1 MAEESQDLQSIQSLK
16 GVGPKSA
23 SFLNNLG
30 IFTIP
35 DAVMHLPFRYE
46 DRSFITPIGE
56 ANYQAP
62 VLIEGEIM
70 KSSVV
75 FRGRRMLFTE
85 IYDGTGKL
93 TMRMFNFAMAQHKA
107 LEEGKMIRCYGNITP
122 GPNGKQMIHPQYQV
136 FEKDVEIE
144 IEENLTPI
152 YPTTSGL
159 QQNKLKKIIEDSLRF
174 CEEHNLLKE
183 NLNTGNYSEFGNLLE
198 TLKFLHKPPVNT
210 DIEELIE
217 GKHPAQKSLIK
228 EELIAHMLCAGI
240 LKNELEGRTGPSM
253 GNESE
258 EENRFLD
265 TLPFDLTNA
274 QKRSWEQIRND
285 LTDVK
290 PMRRL
295 LQGDV
300 GSGKTLIAALSAL
313 HSHSNN
319 WQTAF
324 LCPTE
329 ILAEQ
334 HFNSFQAWFNE
345 LGLKTELLTGSTKAK
360 DRKLIVKELALG
372 EIDVLIGTHAIFQ
385 SGVEF
390 KRLGLTIIDEQHRF
404 GVHQRFS
411 MLEKGGR
418 QNSSPHQLI
427 MTATPIPRTLAMT
440 VYGSLETSII
450 DELPPG
456 RNPVQTSSRPD
467 SLRDRVIK
475 RVEEVC
481 LTGKRAYWVC
491 TLIEDSDEL
500 EAQSAEELFKEIS
513 NSLPKLKVGLVHG
526 RLKKEDKDF
535 VIKKFRE
542 GDIQLLVCTT
552 VIEVGV
558 DVPEATLMII
568 ENPERLGLSQLHQ
581 LRGRVGRKANTDSH
595 CLLLY
600 KEPLSGMAEE
610 RIKTMELTN
619 DGFKIAE
626 KDLELRGAGDIYGIR
641 QSGLMD
647 LKIANPI
654 RDSELLVEAQTEALE
669 LGKNEKEF
677 AKILVKRWISNRV
690 DYSES

>member
-1 MAEESQDLQSIQSLK
+1 MTEESKDLHSIQNLK

-23 SFLNNLG
+23 SSLNNLG

-46 DRSFITPIGE
+46 DRSFVTPIGDT
-56 ANYQAP
+56 AYQVP

-70 KSSVV
+70 KSTVV

-122 GPNGKQMIHPQYQV
+122 GPNGKQMIHPQYQI
-136 FEKDVEIE
+136 FEREQPIE
-144 IEENLTPI
+144 IEDNLTPI

-159 QQNKLKKIIEDSLRF
+159 QQNKLKKIIETSIKF
-174 CEEHNLLKE
+174 CEENNLLKE
-183 NLNTGNYSEFGNLLE
+183 DPSKGSYSKFGNLLE
-198 TLKFLHKPPVNT
+198 TLKFLHKPPVDTNIT
-210 DIEELIE
+210 DLIE
-217 GKHPAQKSLIK
+217 GKHPAQKVLIK

-240 LKNELEGRTGPSM
+240 LKNELEGRTGPLMAEES
-253 GNESE
+253 GNEGS
-258 EENRFLD
+258 FLD
-265 TLPFDLTNA
+265 SLPFHLTEA
-274 QKRSWEQIRND
+274 QKRTWREIKID
-285 LTDVK
+285 LTGK
-290 PMRRL
+290 NPMRRL

-300 GSGKTLIAALSAL
+300 GSGKTLVGALSAL
-313 HSHSNN
+313 HANSNG
-319 WQTAF
+319 WQTAL

-334 HFNSFQAWFNE
+334 HFNSFQTWFDH
-345 LGLKTELLTGSTKAK
+345 LGIKTELLTGSTKAK
-360 DRKLIVKELALG
+360 DKKQIVKELAKG
-372 EIDVLIGTHAIFQ
+372 EIDILIGTHAIFQ
-385 SGVEF
+385 SGVDF
-390 KRLGLTIIDEQHRF
+390 NRLGLTIIDEQHRF

-411 MLEKGGR
+411 MLEKGGKE
-418 QNSSPHQLI
+418 QLSPHQLI

-440 VYGSLETSII
+440 VYGSLETSVI

-467 SLRDRVIK
+467 SLRDKVIK
-475 RVEEVC
+475 RVEDVC

-491 TLIEDSDEL
+491 TLIEDSEEL

-513 NSLPKLKVGLVHG
+513 QSLPKLKVGLVHG
-526 RLKKEDKDF
+526 RLKKDEKDS
-535 VIKKFRE
+535 VIEKFRK

-558 DVPEATLMII
+558 DVPDATLMII

-581 LRGRVGRKANTDSH
+581 LRGRVGRKANTESH

-610 RIKTMELTN
+610 RIKTMEMTN
-619 DGFKIAE
+619 DGFQIAE

-654 RDSELLVEAQTEALE
+654 RDSELLVEAQDEALE
-669 LGKNEKEF
+669 LSRNETEF
-677 AKILVKRWISNRV
+677 AETLVKRWIGNRV

>member
-1 MAEESQDLQSIQSLK
+1 MTEESQDLQSIQSLK

-23 SFLNNLG
+23 SLLNNLG

-174 CEEHNLLKE
+174 CEEHDLLKE

-253 GNESE
+253 DNESE

-274 QKRSWEQIRND
+274 QKRSWEEIRND

-558 DVPEATLMII
+558 DIPEATLMII

>member
-1 MAEESQDLQSIQSLK
+1 MTEESKDLHSIQALK
-16 GVGPKSA
+16 GVGPKGAIS
-23 SFLNNLG
+23 LNNLG

-35 DAVMHLPFRYE
+35 DAVFHLPFRYE
-46 DRSFITPIGE
+46 DRSFITPICD
-56 ANYQAP
+56 ASYQTP

-70 KSSVV
+70 KSTVV
-75 FRGRRMLFTE
+75 FRGRRMLFSE
-85 IYDGTGKL
+85 IYDGTGRV

-107 LEEGKMIRCYGNITP
+107 LEEGKMIRCFGNITP
-122 GPNGKQMIHPQYQV
+122 GANGKQMIHPQYQV
-136 FEKDVEIE
+136 FDKEDSIE
-144 IEENLTPI
+144 VDTNLTPI
-152 YPTTSGL
+152 YPTTAGL
-159 QQNKLKKIIEDSLRF
+159 QQNKLKKIIQSSLDF
-174 CEEHNLLKE
+174 CDENNLLKE
-183 NLNTGNYSEFGNLLE
+183 KSENMDYSEYGDLLE
-198 TLKFLHKPPVNT
+198 TLKFLHRPPVETNLS
-210 DIEELIE
+210 ELME
-217 GKHPAQKSLIK
+217 GKHPAQQTLIK

-253 GNESE
+253 RENSIYENEFVDS
-258 EENRFLD
+258 
-265 TLPFDLTNA
+265 LPFNLTNSQNKVWNEIKQDMLA
-274 QKRSWEQIRND
+274 E
-285 LTDVK
+285 V

-300 GSGKTLIAALSAL
+300 GSGKTLIGALAALHAK
-313 HSHSNN
+313 SNG
-319 WQTAF
+319 WQTAL

-329 ILAEQ
+329 ILADQ
-334 HFNSFQAWFNE
+334 HFTSFSDWFSV
-345 LGLKTELLTGSTKAK
+345 LGIQVKLLTGSTKAK
-360 DRKLIVKELALG
+360 DKRAVIEDLAG
-372 EIDVLIGTHAIFQ
+372 GKIDILIGTHAIFQ
-385 SGVEF
+385 AGIEF
-390 KRLGLTIIDEQHRF
+390 KNLGLTVIDEQHRF

-411 MLEKGGR
+411 MLDKGGKMN
-418 QNSSPHQLI
+418 QSPHQLI

-440 VYGSLETSII
+440 VYGSLETSVI

-467 SLRDRVIK
+467 SYREKVIS

-491 TLIEDSDEL
+491 TLIEDSEEL
-500 EAQSAEELFKEIS
+500 EAQSAEELYKEIS

-526 RLKKEDKDF
+526 RLKKDQKDS
-535 VIKKFRE
+535 VIDKFRK

-600 KEPLSGMAEE
+600 KEPVSGLAEE
-610 RIKTMELTN
+610 RIKTMEETN

-654 RDSELLVEAQTEALE
+654 RDSGLLVDAQKEAIE
-669 LGKNEKEF
+669 LGKKEKAF
-677 AKILVKRWISNRV
+677 AKTLVERWIGNRV
-690 DYSES
+690 DYSDS

>member
-1 MAEESQDLQSIQSLK
+1 MNEESKDLQSIQNLK
-16 GVGPKSA
+16 GVGPKGA
-23 SFLNNLG
+23 SSLNNLG
-30 IFTIP
+30 IFSIS
-35 DAVMHLPFRYE
+35 DAAFHLPFRYE

-56 ANYQAP
+56 ATFQNT

-70 KSSVV
+70 KSTVV
-75 FRGRRMLFTE
+75 FRGRRMLFSE

-107 LEEGKMIRCYGNITP
+107 LEEGKMIRCFGAITP

-136 FEKDVEIE
+136 FEKDEAVEIE
-144 IEENLTPI
+144 KNLTPI

-159 QQNKLKKIIEDSLRF
+159 QQNKLKKIIESSLDF
-174 CEEHNLLKE
+174 CEKNNLLQEESK
-183 NLNTGNYSEFGNLLE
+183 NQNYSEYGNLLQ
-198 TLKFLHKPPVNT
+198 TLKFLHKPPVET
-210 DIEELIE
+210 DLGELIE
-217 GKHPAQKSLIK
+217 GRHPAQKKLIK

-240 LKNELEGRTGPSM
+240 LKNELEGRIGPSM
-253 GNESE
+253 LEKSE
-258 EENRFLD
+258 YEKDFLNS
-265 TLPFDLTNA
+265 LPFDLTGA
-274 QKRSWEQIRND
+274 QLNVWEEIKND
-285 LTDVK
+285 LMAKT

-300 GSGKTLIAALSAL
+300 GSGKTLVGALASL
-313 HSHSNN
+313 HSKSNG
-319 WQTAF
+319 WQTAL

-334 HFNSFQAWFNE
+334 HFNSFNGWFE
-345 LGLKTELLTGSTKAK
+345 SIGVRVQLLTGSTKAK
-360 DRKLIVKELALG
+360 ERKILIKDLAEG
-372 EIDVLIGTHAIFQ
+372 KIDILVGTHAIFQ
-385 SGVEF
+385 LGVEF
-390 KRLGLTIIDEQHRF
+390 KNLGLTVIDEQHRF

-411 MLEKGGR
+411 MLEKGGLEN
-418 QNSSPHQLI
+418 QSPHQLI

-440 VYGSLETSII
+440 VYGSLETSVI

-456 RNPVQTSSRPD
+456 RNPVKTSSRPD
-467 SLRDRVIK
+467 SFREKVIK

-513 NSLPKLKVGLVHG
+513 HSLPKIKVGLVHG
-526 RLKKEDKDF
+526 RLKKEQKDL
-535 VIKKFRE
+535 VIDKFRK
-542 GDIQLLVCTT
+542 GVLQLLVCTT

-581 LRGRVGRKANTDSH
+581 LRGRVGRKANTESH

-600 KEPLSGMAEE
+600 KEPLSVLAEE
-610 RIKTMELTN
+610 RIKTMEATN
-619 DGFKIAE
+619 DGFQIAE

-654 RDSELLVEAQTEALE
+654 RDSDLLEVAQIEALE
-669 LGKNEKEF
+669 MGKNEIEF
-677 AKILVKRWISNRV
+677 AKIIVERWIGNRV
-690 DYSES
+690 DYSDS

>member
-1 MAEESQDLQSIQSLK
+1 MTEESQDLQSIQSLK

-23 SFLNNLG
+23 SLLNNLG

-144 IEENLTPI
+144 IEANLTPI

-240 LKNELEGRTGPSM
+240 LKNELEGRIGPSM

-295 LQGDV
+295 IQGDV

-313 HSHSNN
+313 HAYSNK
-319 WQTAF
+319 WQTAL

-360 DRKLIVKELALG
+360 ERKLIVNELALG
-372 EIDVLIGTHAIFQ
+372 EIDILIGTHAIFQ

-390 KRLGLTIIDEQHRF
+390 KSLGLTIIDEQHRF

-411 MLEKGGR
+411 MLEKGGK

-440 VYGSLETSII
+440 VYGSLETSVI

-526 RLKKEDKDF
+526 RLKKEDKDT

-600 KEPLSGMAEE
+600 KEPLSVMAEE

>member
-1 MAEESQDLQSIQSLK
+1 MTEESKDLHSIQNLK

-23 SFLNNLG
+23 SSLNNLG

-46 DRSFITPIGE
+46 DRSFVTPIGDT
-56 ANYQAP
+56 AYQVP

-70 KSSVV
+70 KSTVV

-122 GPNGKQMIHPQYQV
+122 GPNGKQMIHPQYQI
-136 FEKDVEIE
+136 FEREQPIE
-144 IEENLTPI
+144 IEDNLTPI

-159 QQNKLKKIIEDSLRF
+159 QQNKLKKIIETSIKF
-174 CEEHNLLKE
+174 CEENNLLKE
-183 NLNTGNYSEFGNLLE
+183 DPSKGSYSKFGNLLE
-198 TLKFLHKPPVNT
+198 TLKFLHKPPVDTNIT
-210 DIEELIE
+210 DLIE
-217 GKHPAQKSLIK
+217 GKHPAQKVLIK

-240 LKNELEGRTGPSM
+240 LKNELEGRTGPLMAEES
-253 GNESE
+253 GNEGS
-258 EENRFLD
+258 FLD
-265 TLPFDLTNA
+265 SLPFHLTEA
-274 QKRSWEQIRND
+274 QKRTWREIKID
-285 LTDVK
+285 LTGK
-290 PMRRL
+290 NPMRRL

-300 GSGKTLIAALSAL
+300 GSGKTLVGALSAL
-313 HSHSNN
+313 HAKSNG
-319 WQTAF
+319 WQTAL

-334 HFNSFQAWFNE
+334 HFNSFQTWFDH
-345 LGLKTELLTGSTKAK
+345 LGIKTELLTGSTKAK
-360 DRKLIVKELALG
+360 DKKQIVKELAKG
-372 EIDVLIGTHAIFQ
+372 EIDILIGTHAIFQ
-385 SGVEF
+385 SGVDF
-390 KRLGLTIIDEQHRF
+390 DRLGLTIIDEQHRF

-411 MLEKGGR
+411 MLEKGGKE
-418 QNSSPHQLI
+418 QLSPHQLI

-440 VYGSLETSII
+440 VYGSLETSVI

-467 SLRDRVIK
+467 SLRDKVIK

-491 TLIEDSDEL
+491 TLIEDSEEL

-513 NSLPKLKVGLVHG
+513 QSLPKLKVGLVHG
-526 RLKKEDKDF
+526 RLKKDEKDS
-535 VIKKFRE
+535 VIEKFRK

-558 DVPEATLMII
+558 DVPDATLMII

-581 LRGRVGRKANTDSH
+581 LRGRVGRKANTESH

-610 RIKTMELTN
+610 RIKTMEMTN
-619 DGFKIAE
+619 DGFQIAE

-654 RDSELLVEAQTEALE
+654 RDSELLVEAQDEALE
-669 LGKNEKEF
+669 LSRNETEF
-677 AKILVKRWISNRV
+677 AETLIKRWIGNRV

>member
-1 MAEESQDLQSIQSLK
+1 MTEESKDLHSIQNLK

-23 SFLNNLG
+23 SSLNNLG

-46 DRSFITPIGE
+46 DRSFVTPIGDT
-56 ANYQAP
+56 AYQVP

-70 KSSVV
+70 KSTVV

-122 GPNGKQMIHPQYQV
+122 GPNGKQMIHPQYQI
-136 FEKDVEIE
+136 FEREQPIE
-144 IEENLTPI
+144 IEDNLTPI

-159 QQNKLKKIIEDSLRF
+159 QQNKLKKIIETSIKF
-174 CEEHNLLKE
+174 CEENNLLKE
-183 NLNTGNYSEFGNLLE
+183 DPSKGSYSKFGNLLE
-198 TLKFLHKPPVNT
+198 TLKFLHKPPVDTNIT
-210 DIEELIE
+210 DLIE
-217 GKHPAQKSLIK
+217 GKHPAQKVLIK

-240 LKNELEGRTGPSM
+240 LKNELEGRTGPLMAEES
-253 GNESE
+253 GNEGS
-258 EENRFLD
+258 FLD
-265 TLPFDLTNA
+265 SLPFHLTEA
-274 QKRSWEQIRND
+274 QKRTWREIKID
-285 LTDVK
+285 LTGK
-290 PMRRL
+290 NPMRRL

-300 GSGKTLIAALSAL
+300 GSGKTLVGALSAL
-313 HSHSNN
+313 HANSNG
-319 WQTAF
+319 WQTAL

-334 HFNSFQAWFNE
+334 HFNSFQTWFDH
-345 LGLKTELLTGSTKAK
+345 LGIKTELLTGSTKAK
-360 DRKLIVKELALG
+360 DKKQIVKELAKG
-372 EIDVLIGTHAIFQ
+372 EIDILIGTHAIFQ
-385 SGVEF
+385 SGVDF
-390 KRLGLTIIDEQHRF
+390 NRLGLTIIDEQHRF

-411 MLEKGGR
+411 MLEKGGKE
-418 QNSSPHQLI
+418 QLSPHQLI

-440 VYGSLETSII
+440 VYGSLETSVI

-467 SLRDRVIK
+467 SLRDKVIK

-491 TLIEDSDEL
+491 TLIEESEEL

-513 NSLPKLKVGLVHG
+513 QSLPKLKVGLVHG
-526 RLKKEDKDF
+526 RLKKDEKDS
-535 VIKKFRE
+535 VIEKFRK

-558 DVPEATLMII
+558 DVPDATLMII

-581 LRGRVGRKANTDSH
+581 LRGRVGRKANTESH

-610 RIKTMELTN
+610 RIKTMEMTN
-619 DGFKIAE
+619 DGFQIAE

-654 RDSELLVEAQTEALE
+654 RDSELLVEAQDEALE
-669 LGKNEKEF
+669 LSRNETEF
-677 AKILVKRWISNRV
+677 AETLVKRWIGNRV

>member
-1 MAEESQDLQSIQSLK
+1 MDEESIDLQSIQNIK
-16 GVGPKSA
+16 GVGPKGAIS
-23 SFLNNLG
+23 LNNLG
-30 IFTIP
+30 IFTIS
-35 DAVMHLPFRYE
+35 DAAFHLPFRYE
-46 DRSFITPIGE
+46 DRSFITPITD
-56 ANYQAP
+56 ANYQTP

-70 KSSVV
+70 KSTVV
-75 FRGRRMLFTE
+75 FRGRRMLFSE

-107 LEEGKMIRCYGNITP
+107 LEKGKMIRCYGTITP

-136 FEKDVEIE
+136 FEKEDSIEVEK
-144 IEENLTPI
+144 NLTPI

-159 QQNKLKKIIEDSLRF
+159 QQNKLKKIIENSLEF
-174 CEEHNLLKE
+174 CDKHNLLKE
-183 NLNTGNYSEFGNLLE
+183 ESKDKEYSQYGNLLE
-198 TLKFLHKPPVNT
+198 TLKFLHKPPVETNLN
-210 DIEELIE
+210 ELIE
-217 GKHPAQKSLIK
+217 GKHPAQQALIK
-228 EELIAHMLCAGI
+228 EELVAHMLCAGI
-240 LKNELEGRTGPSM
+240 LKNELEGRSGPSM
-253 GNESE
+253 KEISMHE
-258 EENRFLD
+258 DVFLKS
-265 TLPFDLTNA
+265 LPFDLTDA
-274 QKRSWEQIRND
+274 QNKVWKEILDD
-285 LTDVK
+285 LLDKV

-300 GSGKTLIAALSAL
+300 GSGKTLVGALAALHAQ
-313 HSHSNN
+313 SNN
-319 WQTAF
+319 YQSAI

-334 HFNSFQAWFNE
+334 HFTSFSGWFKE
-345 LGLKTELLTGSTKAK
+345 LGINVMLLSGSTKAK
-360 DRKLIVKELALG
+360 ERKKIIEDLEKG
-372 EIDVLIGTHAIFQ
+372 NIDILIGTHAIFQ
-385 SGVEF
+385 SGVVF
-390 KRLGLTIIDEQHRF
+390 NNLGLTVIDEQHRF

-411 MLEKGGR
+411 MLEKGG
-418 QNSSPHQLI
+418 QENQSPHQLI

-467 SLRDRVIK
+467 SYREKIIK

-481 LTGKRAYWVC
+481 LSGKRAYWVC

-500 EAQSAEELFKEIS
+500 EAQSAEELYKEIS
-513 NSLPKLKVGLVHG
+513 NALPKLNVGLVHG
-526 RLKKEDKDF
+526 RLKKDQKDS
-535 VIKKFRE
+535 VINQFRK
-542 GDIQLLVCTT
+542 GSIQLLVCTT

-581 LRGRVGRKANTDSH
+581 LRGRVGRKANTESH

-600 KEPLSGMAEE
+600 KEPLSGLAEE
-610 RIKTMELTN
+610 RIKTMEATN
-619 DGFKIAE
+619 DGFQIAE

-654 RDSELLVEAQTEALE
+654 RDSNLLLDAQEEALE
-669 LGKNEKEF
+669 LGKNDKDF
-677 AKILVKRWISNRV
+677 AKTLVKRWIGNRV
-690 DYSES
+690 DYSDS

>member
-1 MAEESQDLQSIQSLK
+1 MTEESKDLHSVQNLK
-16 GVGPKSA
+16 GVGPKST
-23 SFLNNLG
+23 SSLNNLG
-30 IFTIP
+30 IFSIP
-35 DAVMHLPFRYE
+35 DAAFHLPFRYE
-46 DRSFITPIGE
+46 DRSFITQIGD
-56 ANYQAP
+56 ANYQTP

-70 KSSVV
+70 KSTVV
-75 FRGRRMLFTE
+75 FRGRRMLFSE

-107 LEEGKMIRCYGNITP
+107 LEEGKMIRCFGTITP

-136 FEKDVEIE
+136 FEKEDSIE

-159 QQNKLKKIIEDSLRF
+159 QQNKLRKIIEASLDF
-174 CEEHNLLKE
+174 CDKNDIFKEESKNKL
-183 NLNTGNYSEFGNLLE
+183 YSEYGNLLE
-198 TLKFLHKPPVNT
+198 TLKFLHKPPVEANLN
-210 DIEELIE
+210 ELIS
-217 GKHPAQKSLIK
+217 GKHPAQQSLIK
-228 EELIAHMLCAGI
+228 EELVAHMLCAGI
-240 LKNELEGRTGPSM
+240 LKNELEGRKGPVMKKVSDD
-253 GNESE
+253 E
-258 EENRFLD
+258 EEFLNS
-265 TLPFDLTNA
+265 LPFDLTSA
-274 QKRSWEQIRND
+274 QKKVWQEIRKD
-285 LTDVK
+285 LTSEM

-300 GSGKTLIAALSAL
+300 GSGKTLIGALAAL
-313 HSHSNN
+313 HSRFNE
-319 WQTAF
+319 WQTAL

-334 HFNSFQAWFNE
+334 HYESFKGWFE
-345 LGLKTELLTGSTKAK
+345 SLGISVKLLTGSTKAK
-360 DRKLIVKELALG
+360 ERKSITENLKEGNIDIIV
-372 EIDVLIGTHAIFQ
+372 GTHAIFQ
-385 SGVEF
+385 LGIEF
-390 KRLGLTIIDEQHRF
+390 ANLGLTIIDEQHRF

-411 MLEKGGR
+411 MLEKGGKYKM
-418 QNSSPHQLI
+418 SPHQLI

-456 RNPVQTSSRPD
+456 RNPVQTFSRPN
-467 SLRDRVIK
+467 SFREKVIK

-491 TLIEDSDEL
+491 TLIEESDEL
-500 EAQSAEELFKEIS
+500 EAKSAEELYQEIS
-513 NSLPKLKVGLVHG
+513 NSLPKIKVGLVHG
-526 RLKKEDKDF
+526 RLKKEKKDS
-535 VIKKFRE
+535 VIEKFRKGE
-542 GDIQLLVCTT
+542 IQLLVCTT

-600 KEPLSGMAEE
+600 REPLSMLADE
-610 RIKTMELTN
+610 RIKTMEATN
-619 DGFKIAE
+619 DGFQIAE
-626 KDLELRGAGDIYGIR
+626 KDLELRGAGDIYGLR

-654 RDSELLVEAQTEALE
+654 RDSDLLIEAQKEALE
-669 LGKNEKEF
+669 IGKNEKRF
-677 AKILVKRWISNRV
+677 AKTLVERWIGNRV
-690 DYSES
+690 DYSDS

>member
-1 MAEESQDLQSIQSLK
+1 MNEESKDLQSIQNLK
-16 GVGPKSA
+16 GVGPKGA
-23 SFLNNLG
+23 SSLNNLG

-35 DAVMHLPFRYE
+35 DAAFHLPFRYE
-46 DRSFITPIGE
+46 DRSFITPITE
-56 ANYQAP
+56 ANYQTP

-70 KSSVV
+70 KSTVV
-75 FRGRRMLFTE
+75 FRGRRMLFSE

-107 LEEGKMIRCYGNITP
+107 LEAGKMIRCYGTITP

-136 FEKDVEIE
+136 FTKQDTMEVEK
-144 IEENLTPI
+144 NLTPI

-159 QQNKLKKIIEDSLRF
+159 QQNKLRKIIESALVF
-174 CEEHNLLKE
+174 CDKNNLLKE
-183 NLNTGNYSEFGNLLE
+183 ESENKNYSEYGNLLQ
-198 TLKFLHKPPVNT
+198 TLQFLHKPPVDTNLT
-210 DIEELIE
+210 ELIE
-217 GKHPAQKSLIK
+217 GKHPAQQSLIK
-228 EELIAHMLCAGI
+228 EELVAHMLCAGI

-253 GNESE
+253 KDTSVHESQ
-258 EENRFLD
+258 FLD
-265 TLPFDLTNA
+265 SLPFDLTNA
-274 QKRSWEQIRND
+274 QNTVWKEIKHD
-285 LTDVK
+285 LLANL

-300 GSGKTLIAALSAL
+300 GSGKTLVGALSAL
-313 HSHSNN
+313 HAASNN
-319 WQTAF
+319 YQTAL

-334 HFNSFQAWFNE
+334 HFTSFSDWFAR
-345 LGLKTELLTGSTKAK
+345 LGVKVMLLTGSTKTK
-360 DRKLIVKELALG
+360 EKKLIIEDLAEG
-372 EIDVLIGTHAIFQ
+372 KIDILIGTHAIFQ
-385 SGVEF
+385 AGIEF
-390 KRLGLTIIDEQHRF
+390 NNLGLTVIDEQHRF

-411 MLEKGGR
+411 MLEKGGKTN
-418 QNSSPHQLI
+418 QSPHQLI

-467 SLRDRVIK
+467 SYREKVIK

-491 TLIEDSDEL
+491 TLIEDSEEL
-500 EAQSAEELFKEIS
+500 EAQSAEELYKEIS

-526 RLKKEDKDF
+526 RLKKEQKDS
-535 VIKKFRE
+535 VIEQFRQ

-600 KEPLSGMAEE
+600 KEPLSGLAEE
-610 RIKTMELTN
+610 RIKTMEATN
-619 DGFKIAE
+619 DGFQIAE
-626 KDLELRGAGDIYGIR
+626 KDLELRGAGDIYGLR

-654 RDSELLVEAQTEALE
+654 RDSNLLLDAQKEAMELS
-669 LGKNEKEF
+669 KNEKAF
-677 AKILVKRWISNRV
+677 AKTLVERWIGNRV
-690 DYSES
+690 DYSDS

>member
-1 MAEESQDLQSIQSLK
+1 MTEESKDLHSIQNLK

-23 SFLNNLG
+23 SSLNNLG

-46 DRSFITPIGE
+46 DRSFVTPIGDT
-56 ANYQAP
+56 AYQVP

-70 KSSVV
+70 KSTVV

-122 GPNGKQMIHPQYQV
+122 GPNGKQMIHPQYQI
-136 FEKDVEIE
+136 FEREQPIE
-144 IEENLTPI
+144 IEDNLTPI

-159 QQNKLKKIIEDSLRF
+159 QQNKLKKIIETSIKF
-174 CEEHNLLKE
+174 CEENNLLKE
-183 NLNTGNYSEFGNLLE
+183 DPSKGSYSKFGNLLE
-198 TLKFLHKPPVNT
+198 TLKFLHKPPVDTNIT
-210 DIEELIE
+210 DLIE
-217 GKHPAQKSLIK
+217 GKHPAQKVLIK

-240 LKNELEGRTGPSM
+240 LKNELEGRNGPLMAEES
-253 GNESE
+253 GNEGS
-258 EENRFLD
+258 FLD
-265 TLPFDLTNA
+265 SLPFHLTEA
-274 QKRSWEQIRND
+274 QKRTWREIKID
-285 LTDVK
+285 LTGK
-290 PMRRL
+290 NPMRRL

-300 GSGKTLIAALSAL
+300 GSGKTLVGALSAL
-313 HSHSNN
+313 HANSNG
-319 WQTAF
+319 WQTAL

-334 HFNSFQAWFNE
+334 HFNSFQTWFDH
-345 LGLKTELLTGSTKAK
+345 LGIKTELLTGSTKAK
-360 DRKLIVKELALG
+360 DKKQIVKELAKG
-372 EIDVLIGTHAIFQ
+372 EIDILIGTHAIFQ
-385 SGVEF
+385 SGVDF
-390 KRLGLTIIDEQHRF
+390 NRLGLTIIDEQHRF

-411 MLEKGGR
+411 MLEKGGKE
-418 QNSSPHQLI
+418 QLSPHQLI

-440 VYGSLETSII
+440 VYGSLETSVI

-467 SLRDRVIK
+467 SLRDKVIK

-491 TLIEDSDEL
+491 TLIEDSEEL

-513 NSLPKLKVGLVHG
+513 QSLPKLKVGLVHG
-526 RLKKEDKDF
+526 RLKKDEKDS
-535 VIKKFRE
+535 VIEKFRK

-558 DVPEATLMII
+558 DVPDATLMII

-581 LRGRVGRKANTDSH
+581 LRGRVGRKANTESH

-610 RIKTMELTN
+610 RIKTMEMTN
-619 DGFKIAE
+619 DGFQIAE

-654 RDSELLVEAQTEALE
+654 RDSELLVEAQDEALE
-669 LGKNEKEF
+669 LSRNETEF
-677 AKILVKRWISNRV
+677 AETLVKRWIGNRV

>member
-1 MAEESQDLQSIQSLK
+1 MNEESKDLQSIQNLK
-16 GVGPKSA
+16 GVGPKGALS
-23 SFLNNLG
+23 LNNLG

-35 DAVMHLPFRYE
+35 DAAFHLPFRYE
-46 DRSFITPIGE
+46 DRSFITPITE
-56 ANYQAP
+56 ANYQTP

-70 KSSVV
+70 KSTVV
-75 FRGRRMLFTE
+75 FRGRRMLFSE

-107 LEEGKMIRCYGNITP
+107 LEAGKMIRCYGTITP

-136 FEKDVEIE
+136 FTKQDTMEVEK
-144 IEENLTPI
+144 NLTPI

-159 QQNKLKKIIEDSLRF
+159 QQNKLRKIIESALVF
-174 CEEHNLLKE
+174 CDKNNLLKE
-183 NLNTGNYSEFGNLLE
+183 ESENKNYSEYGNLLQ
-198 TLKFLHKPPVNT
+198 TLQFLHKPPVDTNLT
-210 DIEELIE
+210 ELIE
-217 GKHPAQKSLIK
+217 GKHPAQQSLIK
-228 EELIAHMLCAGI
+228 EELVAHMLCAGI

-253 GNESE
+253 KDTSVHESQ
-258 EENRFLD
+258 FLD
-265 TLPFDLTNA
+265 SLPFDLTNA
-274 QKRSWEQIRND
+274 QNTVWKEIKHD
-285 LTDVK
+285 LLANL

-300 GSGKTLIAALSAL
+300 GSGKTLVGALSAL
-313 HSHSNN
+313 HAASNN
-319 WQTAF
+319 YQTAL

-334 HFNSFQAWFNE
+334 HFTSFSDWFAR
-345 LGLKTELLTGSTKAK
+345 LGVKVMLLTGSTKTK
-360 DRKLIVKELALG
+360 EKKLIIEDLAEG
-372 EIDVLIGTHAIFQ
+372 KIDILIGTHAIFQ
-385 SGVEF
+385 AGIEF
-390 KRLGLTIIDEQHRF
+390 NNLGLTVIDEQHRF

-411 MLEKGGR
+411 MLEKGGKTN
-418 QNSSPHQLI
+418 QSPHQLI

-467 SLRDRVIK
+467 SYREKVIK

-491 TLIEDSDEL
+491 TLIEDSEEL
-500 EAQSAEELFKEIS
+500 EAQSAEELYKEIS

-526 RLKKEDKDF
+526 RLKKEQKDS
-535 VIKKFRE
+535 VIEQFRQ

-600 KEPLSGMAEE
+600 KEPLSGLAEE
-610 RIKTMELTN
+610 RIKTMEATN
-619 DGFKIAE
+619 DGFQIAE
-626 KDLELRGAGDIYGIR
+626 KDLELRGAGDIYGLR

-654 RDSELLVEAQTEALE
+654 RDSNLLLDAQKEAMELS
-669 LGKNEKEF
+669 KNEKAF
-677 AKILVKRWISNRV
+677 AKTLVERWIGNRV
-690 DYSES
+690 DYSDS

>member
-1 MAEESQDLQSIQSLK
+1 MTEESKDLHSIQNLK

-23 SFLNNLG
+23 SSLNNLG

-46 DRSFITPIGE
+46 DRSFVTPIGDT
-56 ANYQAP
+56 AYQVP

-70 KSSVV
+70 KSTVV

-122 GPNGKQMIHPQYQV
+122 GPNGKQMIHPQYQI
-136 FEKDVEIE
+136 FEREQPIE
-144 IEENLTPI
+144 IEDNLTPI

-159 QQNKLKKIIEDSLRF
+159 QQNKLKKIIETSIKF
-174 CEEHNLLKE
+174 CEENNLLKE
-183 NLNTGNYSEFGNLLE
+183 DPSKGSYSKFGNLLE
-198 TLKFLHKPPVNT
+198 TLKFLHKPPVDTNIT
-210 DIEELIE
+210 DLIE
-217 GKHPAQKSLIK
+217 GKHPAQKVLIK

-240 LKNELEGRTGPSM
+240 LKNELEGRTGPLMAEES
-253 GNESE
+253 GNEGS
-258 EENRFLD
+258 FLD
-265 TLPFDLTNA
+265 SLPFHLTEA
-274 QKRSWEQIRND
+274 QKRTWREIKID
-285 LTDVK
+285 LTGK
-290 PMRRL
+290 NPMRRL

-300 GSGKTLIAALSAL
+300 GSGKTLVGALSAL
-313 HSHSNN
+313 HAKSNG
-319 WQTAF
+319 WQTAL

-334 HFNSFQAWFNE
+334 HFNSFQTWFDH
-345 LGLKTELLTGSTKAK
+345 LGIKTELLTGSTKAK
-360 DRKLIVKELALG
+360 DKKQIVKELAKG
-372 EIDVLIGTHAIFQ
+372 EIDILIGTHAIFQ
-385 SGVEF
+385 SGVDF
-390 KRLGLTIIDEQHRF
+390 DKLGLTIIDEQHRF

-411 MLEKGGR
+411 MLEKGGKE
-418 QNSSPHQLI
+418 QLSPHQLI

-440 VYGSLETSII
+440 VYGSLETSVI

-467 SLRDRVIK
+467 SLRDKVIK

-491 TLIEDSDEL
+491 TLIEDSEEL

-513 NSLPKLKVGLVHG
+513 QSLPRLKVGLVHG
-526 RLKKEDKDF
+526 RLKKDEKDS
-535 VIKKFRE
+535 VIEKFRK

-558 DVPEATLMII
+558 DVPDATLMII

-581 LRGRVGRKANTDSH
+581 LRGRVGRKANTESH

-610 RIKTMELTN
+610 RIKTMEMTN
-619 DGFKIAE
+619 DGFQIAE

-654 RDSELLVEAQTEALE
+654 RDSELLVEAQDEALE
-669 LGKNEKEF
+669 LSRNETEF
-677 AKILVKRWISNRV
+677 AETLVKRWIGNRV

>member
-1 MAEESQDLQSIQSLK
+1 MTEESQDLQSIQSLK

-23 SFLNNLG
+23 SLLNNLG

-174 CEEHNLLKE
+174 CEEHDLLKE

-274 QKRSWEQIRND
+274 QKRSWEEIRND

-558 DVPEATLMII
+558 DIPEATLMII

-600 KEPLSGMAEE
+600 KEPLSGRAEE

>member
-1 MAEESQDLQSIQSLK
+1 MTEESKDLHSIQNLK

-23 SFLNNLG
+23 SSLNNLG

-46 DRSFITPIGE
+46 DRSFVTPIGDT
-56 ANYQAP
+56 AYQVP

-70 KSSVV
+70 KSTVV

-122 GPNGKQMIHPQYQV
+122 GPNGKQMIHPQYQI
-136 FEKDVEIE
+136 FEREQPIE
-144 IEENLTPI
+144 IEDNLTPI

-159 QQNKLKKIIEDSLRF
+159 QQNKLKKIIETSIKF
-174 CEEHNLLKE
+174 CEENNLLKE
-183 NLNTGNYSEFGNLLE
+183 DPSKGSYSKFGNLLE
-198 TLKFLHKPPVNT
+198 TLKFLHKPPVDTNIT
-210 DIEELIE
+210 DLIE
-217 GKHPAQKSLIK
+217 GKHPAQKVLIK

-240 LKNELEGRTGPSM
+240 LKNELEGRTGPLMAEES
-253 GNESE
+253 GNEGS
-258 EENRFLD
+258 FLD
-265 TLPFDLTNA
+265 SLPFHLTEA
-274 QKRSWEQIRND
+274 QKRTWREIKID
-285 LTDVK
+285 LTGK
-290 PMRRL
+290 NPMRRL

-300 GSGKTLIAALSAL
+300 GSGKTLVGALSAL
-313 HSHSNN
+313 HAKSNG
-319 WQTAF
+319 WQTAL

-334 HFNSFQAWFNE
+334 HFNSFQTWFDH
-345 LGLKTELLTGSTKAK
+345 LGIKTELLTGSTKAK
-360 DRKLIVKELALG
+360 DKKQIVKELAKG
-372 EIDVLIGTHAIFQ
+372 KIDILIGTHAIFQ
-385 SGVEF
+385 SGVDF
-390 KRLGLTIIDEQHRF
+390 DKLGLTIIDEQHRF

-411 MLEKGGR
+411 MLEKGGKE
-418 QNSSPHQLI
+418 QLSPHQLI

-440 VYGSLETSII
+440 VYGSLETSVI

-467 SLRDRVIK
+467 SLRDKVIK

-491 TLIEDSDEL
+491 TLIEDSEEL

-513 NSLPKLKVGLVHG
+513 QSLPKIKVGLVHG
-526 RLKKEDKDF
+526 RLKKDEKDS
-535 VIKKFRE
+535 VIEKFRK

-558 DVPEATLMII
+558 DVPDATLMII

-581 LRGRVGRKANTDSH
+581 LRGRVGRKANTESH

-610 RIKTMELTN
+610 RIKTMEMTN
-619 DGFKIAE
+619 DGFQIAE

-654 RDSELLVEAQTEALE
+654 RDSELLVEAQDEALE
-669 LGKNEKEF
+669 LSRNETEF
-677 AKILVKRWISNRV
+677 AETLVKRWIGNRV

>member
-1 MAEESQDLQSIQSLK
+1 MTEESKDLHSIQNLK

-23 SFLNNLG
+23 SSLNNLG

-46 DRSFITPIGE
+46 DRSFVTPIGDT
-56 ANYQAP
+56 AYQVP

-70 KSSVV
+70 KSTVV

-122 GPNGKQMIHPQYQV
+122 GPNGKQMIHPQYQI
-136 FEKDVEIE
+136 FEREQPIE
-144 IEENLTPI
+144 IEDNLTPI

-159 QQNKLKKIIEDSLRF
+159 QQNKLKKIIETSIKF
-174 CEEHNLLKE
+174 CEENNLLKE
-183 NLNTGNYSEFGNLLE
+183 DPSKGSYSKFGNLLE
-198 TLKFLHKPPVNT
+198 TLKFLHKPPVDTNIT
-210 DIEELIE
+210 DLIE
-217 GKHPAQKSLIK
+217 GKHPAQKVLIK

-240 LKNELEGRTGPSM
+240 LKNELEGRTGPLMAEES
-253 GNESE
+253 GNEGS
-258 EENRFLD
+258 FLD
-265 TLPFDLTNA
+265 SLPFHLTEA
-274 QKRSWEQIRND
+274 QKRTWREIKID
-285 LTDVK
+285 LTGK
-290 PMRRL
+290 NPMRRL

-300 GSGKTLIAALSAL
+300 GSGKTLVGALSAL
-313 HSHSNN
+313 HANSNG
-319 WQTAF
+319 WQTAL

-334 HFNSFQAWFNE
+334 HFNSFQTWFYH
-345 LGLKTELLTGSTKAK
+345 LGIKTELLTGSTKAK
-360 DRKLIVKELALG
+360 DKKQIVKELAKG
-372 EIDVLIGTHAIFQ
+372 EIDILIGTHAIFQ
-385 SGVEF
+385 SGVDF
-390 KRLGLTIIDEQHRF
+390 NRLGLTIIDEQHRF

-411 MLEKGGR
+411 MLEKGGKE
-418 QNSSPHQLI
+418 QLSPHQLI

-440 VYGSLETSII
+440 VYGSLETSVI

-467 SLRDRVIK
+467 SLRDKVIK

-491 TLIEDSDEL
+491 TLIEDSEEL

-513 NSLPKLKVGLVHG
+513 QSLPKLKVGLVHG
-526 RLKKEDKDF
+526 RLKKDEKDS
-535 VIKKFRE
+535 VIEKFRK

-558 DVPEATLMII
+558 DVPDATLMII

-581 LRGRVGRKANTDSH
+581 LRGRVGRKANTESH

-610 RIKTMELTN
+610 RIKTMEMTN
-619 DGFKIAE
+619 DGFQIAE

-654 RDSELLVEAQTEALE
+654 RDSELLVEAQDEALE
-669 LGKNEKEF
+669 LSRNETEF
-677 AKILVKRWISNRV
+677 AETLVKRWIGNRV

>member
-1 MAEESQDLQSIQSLK
+1 MTEESQDLQSIQSLK

-23 SFLNNLG
+23 SLLNNLG

-174 CEEHNLLKE
+174 CEEHDLLKE

-274 QKRSWEQIRND
+274 QKRSWEEIRND

-372 EIDVLIGTHAIFQ
+372 EIDILIGTHAIFQ

>member
-1 MAEESQDLQSIQSLK
+1 MTEESQDLQSIQSLK

-174 CEEHNLLKE
+174 CEEHDLLKQ

-274 QKRSWEQIRND
+274 QKRSWEEIRND

-300 GSGKTLIAALSAL
+300 GSGKTLIAALSTL

-372 EIDVLIGTHAIFQ
+372 EIDILIGTHAIFQ

-411 MLEKGGR
+411 MLEKGGK

-440 VYGSLETSII
+440 VYGSLETSVI

-558 DVPEATLMII
+558 DIPEATLMII

>member
-1 MAEESQDLQSIQSLK
+1 MNEESKDLQSIQNLK
-16 GVGPKSA
+16 GVGPKGA
-23 SFLNNLG
+23 SSLNNLG
-30 IFTIP
+30 IFSIS
-35 DAVMHLPFRYE
+35 DAAFHLPFRYE

-56 ANYQAP
+56 ATFQNT

-70 KSSVV
+70 KSTVV
-75 FRGRRMLFTE
+75 FRGRRMLFSE

-107 LEEGKMIRCYGNITP
+107 LEEGKMIRCFGAITP

-136 FEKDVEIE
+136 FEKDEAVEIE
-144 IEENLTPI
+144 KNLTPI

-159 QQNKLKKIIEDSLRF
+159 QQNKLKKIIESSLDF
-174 CEEHNLLKE
+174 CEKNNLLQEESK
-183 NLNTGNYSEFGNLLE
+183 NQNYSEYGNLLQ
-198 TLKFLHKPPVNT
+198 TLKFLHKPPVET
-210 DIEELIE
+210 DLGELIE
-217 GKHPAQKSLIK
+217 GRHPAQKKLIK

-240 LKNELEGRTGPSM
+240 LKNELEGRIGPSM
-253 GNESE
+253 LEKSE
-258 EENRFLD
+258 YEKDFLNS
-265 TLPFDLTNA
+265 LPFDLTGA
-274 QKRSWEQIRND
+274 QLNVWEEIKND
-285 LTDVK
+285 LMAKT

-300 GSGKTLIAALSAL
+300 GSGKTLVGALASL
-313 HSHSNN
+313 HSKSNG
-319 WQTAF
+319 WQTAL

-334 HFNSFQAWFNE
+334 HFNSFNGWFE
-345 LGLKTELLTGSTKAK
+345 SIGVRVQLLTGSTKAK
-360 DRKLIVKELALG
+360 ERKILIKDLAEG
-372 EIDVLIGTHAIFQ
+372 KIDILVGTHAIFQ
-385 SGVEF
+385 LGVEF
-390 KRLGLTIIDEQHRF
+390 KNLGLTVIDEQHRF

-411 MLEKGGR
+411 MLEKGGLEN
-418 QNSSPHQLI
+418 QSPHQLI

-440 VYGSLETSII
+440 VYGSLETSVI

-456 RNPVQTSSRPD
+456 RNPVKTSSRPD
-467 SLRDRVIK
+467 SFREKVIK

-513 NSLPKLKVGLVHG
+513 HSLPKIKVGLVHG
-526 RLKKEDKDF
+526 RLKKEQKDL
-535 VIKKFRE
+535 VIDQFRK
-542 GDIQLLVCTT
+542 GVLQLLVCTT

-581 LRGRVGRKANTDSH
+581 LRGRVGRKANTESH

-600 KEPLSGMAEE
+600 KEPLSVLAEE
-610 RIKTMELTN
+610 RIKTMEATN
-619 DGFKIAE
+619 DGFQIAE

-654 RDSELLVEAQTEALE
+654 RDSDLLEVAQIEALE
-669 LGKNEKEF
+669 LGKNEIEF
-677 AKILVKRWISNRV
+677 AKIIVERWIGNRV
-690 DYSES
+690 DYSDS

>member
-1 MAEESQDLQSIQSLK
+1 MTEESKDLHSIQNLK

-23 SFLNNLG
+23 SSLNNLG

-46 DRSFITPIGE
+46 DRSFVTPIGDT
-56 ANYQAP
+56 AYQVP

-70 KSSVV
+70 KSTVV

-122 GPNGKQMIHPQYQV
+122 GPNGKQMIHPQYQI
-136 FEKDVEIE
+136 FEREQPIE
-144 IEENLTPI
+144 IEDNLTPI

-159 QQNKLKKIIEDSLRF
+159 QQNKLKKIIETSIKF
-174 CEEHNLLKE
+174 CEENNLLKE
-183 NLNTGNYSEFGNLLE
+183 DPSKGSYSKFGNLLE
-198 TLKFLHKPPVNT
+198 TLKFLHKPPVDTNIT
-210 DIEELIE
+210 DLIE
-217 GKHPAQKSLIK
+217 GKHPAQKVLIK

-240 LKNELEGRTGPSM
+240 LKNELEGRTGPLMAEES
-253 GNESE
+253 GNEGS
-258 EENRFLD
+258 FLD
-265 TLPFDLTNA
+265 SLPFHLTEA
-274 QKRSWEQIRND
+274 QKRTWREIKID
-285 LTDVK
+285 LTGK
-290 PMRRL
+290 NPMRRL

-300 GSGKTLIAALSAL
+300 GSGKTLVGALSAL
-313 HSHSNN
+313 HANSNG
-319 WQTAF
+319 WQTAL

-334 HFNSFQAWFNE
+334 HFNSFQTWFDH
-345 LGLKTELLTGSTKAK
+345 LGIKTELLTGSTKAK
-360 DRKLIVKELALG
+360 DKKQIVKELAKG
-372 EIDVLIGTHAIFQ
+372 EIDILIGTHAIFQ
-385 SGVEF
+385 SGVDF
-390 KRLGLTIIDEQHRF
+390 NRLGLTIIDEQHRF

-411 MLEKGGR
+411 MLEKGGKE
-418 QNSSPHQLI
+418 QLSPHQLI

-440 VYGSLETSII
+440 VYGSLETSVI

-467 SLRDRVIK
+467 SLRDKVIK

-491 TLIEDSDEL
+491 TLIEDSEEL

-513 NSLPKLKVGLVHG
+513 QSLPKLKVGLVHG
-526 RLKKEDKDF
+526 RLKKDEKDS
-535 VIKKFRE
+535 VIEKFRK

-558 DVPEATLMII
+558 DVPDATLMII

-581 LRGRVGRKANTDSH
+581 LRGRVGRKANTESH

-610 RIKTMELTN
+610 RIKTMEMTN
-619 DGFKIAE
+619 DGFQIAE

-654 RDSELLVEAQTEALE
+654 RDSELLVEAQDEALE
-669 LGKNEKEF
+669 LSRNETEF
-677 AKILVKRWISNRV
+677 AETLVKRWIGNRV

>member
-1 MAEESQDLQSIQSLK
+1 MTEESQDLQSIQSLK

-23 SFLNNLG
+23 SLLNNLG

-274 QKRSWEQIRND
+274 QKRSWEEIRND

-372 EIDVLIGTHAIFQ
+372 EIDILIGTHAIFQ

-558 DVPEATLMII
+558 DIPEATLMII

-600 KEPLSGMAEE
+600 KEPLSGMAKE

>member
-1 MAEESQDLQSIQSLK
+1 MNEEFKDLQSIQNLK
-16 GVGPKSA
+16 GVGPKGES
-23 SFLNNLG
+23 SLNNLG
-30 IFTIP
+30 IFSIS
-35 DAVMHLPFRYE
+35 DAAFHLPFRYE
-46 DRSFITPIGE
+46 DRSYITPITD
-56 ANYQAP
+56 ASYQTP

-70 KSSVV
+70 KSTVV
-75 FRGRRMLFTE
+75 FRGRRMLFSE

-107 LEEGKMIRCYGNITP
+107 LEKGKMIRCYGTITP

-136 FEKDVEIE
+136 FEKEDSIE
-144 IEENLTPI
+144 IEKNLTPI

-159 QQNKLKKIIEDSLRF
+159 QQNKLKKIIENSLEY
-174 CEEHNLLKE
+174 CDKNNLLKE
-183 NLNTGNYSEFGNLLE
+183 ESEKKEYSKYGNLLE
-198 TLKFLHKPPVNT
+198 TLKFLHKPPVETNL
-210 DIEELIE
+210 IELIE
-217 GKHPAQKSLIK
+217 GKHPAQQVLIK
-228 EELIAHMLCAGI
+228 EELVAHMLCAGI

-253 GNESE
+253 TEISLREDDFLES
-258 EENRFLD
+258 
-265 TLPFDLTNA
+265 LPFDLTNA
-274 QKRSWEQIRND
+274 QNKVWKEISGD
-285 LTDVK
+285 LLDK
-290 PMRRL
+290 IPMRRL

-300 GSGKTLIAALSAL
+300 GSGKTLVGALAALHAQ
-313 HSHSNN
+313 SNDY
-319 WQTAF
+319 QTAI

-334 HFNSFQAWFNE
+334 HLTSFSNWFE
-345 LGLKTELLTGSTKAK
+345 DLGINVMLLTGSAKAK
-360 DRKLIVKELALG
+360 ERKQIVEHLAKG
-372 EIDVLIGTHAIFQ
+372 TIDILIGTHAIFQ
-385 SGVEF
+385 EGIEF
-390 KRLGLTIIDEQHRF
+390 KNLGLTIIDEQHRF

-411 MLEKGGR
+411 MLEKGGKEN
-418 QNSSPHQLI
+418 QSPHQLI

-467 SLRDRVIK
+467 SYREKVIK

-500 EAQSAEELFKEIS
+500 EAQSAEELYKEIS
-513 NSLPKLKVGLVHG
+513 TALPKLKVGLVHG
-526 RLKKEDKDF
+526 RLKKDQKDS
-535 VIKKFRE
+535 VIEKFRK

-600 KEPLSGMAEE
+600 KEPLSGLAEE
-610 RIKTMELTN
+610 RIKTMEATT
-619 DGFKIAE
+619 DGFQIAE

-654 RDSELLVEAQTEALE
+654 RDSNLLLDAQEEALE
-669 LGKNEKEF
+669 LGKNDKDF
-677 AKILVKRWISNRV
+677 AKTLVERWIGNRV
-690 DYSES
+690 DYSDS

>member
-23 SFLNNLG
+23 SLLNNLG

-46 DRSFITPIGE
+46 DRSFITPIGG

-174 CEEHNLLKE
+174 CEEHDLLKE

-274 QKRSWEQIRND
+274 QKRSWEEIRND

-372 EIDVLIGTHAIFQ
+372 EIDILIGTHAIFQ

-411 MLEKGGR
+411 MLEKGGK

-440 VYGSLETSII
+440 VYGSLETSVI

-456 RNPVQTSSRPD
+456 
-467 SLRDRVIK
+467 
-475 RVEEVC
+475 
-481 LTGKRAYWVC
+481 
-491 TLIEDSDEL
+491 
-500 EAQSAEELFKEIS
+500 
-513 NSLPKLKVGLVHG
+513 
-526 RLKKEDKDF
+526 
-535 VIKKFRE
+535 
-542 GDIQLLVCTT
+542 
-552 VIEVGV
+552 
-558 DVPEATLMII
+558 
-568 ENPERLGLSQLHQ
+568 
-581 LRGRVGRKANTDSH
+581 
-595 CLLLY
+595 
-600 KEPLSGMAEE
+600 
-610 RIKTMELTN
+610 
-619 DGFKIAE
+619 
-626 KDLELRGAGDIYGIR
+626 
-641 QSGLMD
+641 
-647 LKIANPI
+647 
-654 RDSELLVEAQTEALE
+654 
-669 LGKNEKEF
+669 
-677 AKILVKRWISNRV
+677 
-690 DYSES
+690 

>member
-1 MAEESQDLQSIQSLK
+1 MTEESQDLQSIQSLK

-46 DRSFITPIGE
+46 DRSFITPIGG

-274 QKRSWEQIRND
+274 QKRSWEEIRND

-360 DRKLIVKELALG
+360 ERKLIVKELSLG
-372 EIDVLIGTHAIFQ
+372 EIDILIGTHAIFQ

-526 RLKKEDKDF
+526 RLKKEDKDT

-600 KEPLSGMAEE
+600 KEPLSMMAEE